1 MQLLQG
7 TIKSLSQ
14 KNIATENWTEQDIKD
29 GTSNFPLFHYT
40 LNHDQTD
47 FVAEK
52 NICTRAFLAANIL
65 RYAIFRLSRKAA
77 VTFIKAAGGETE
89 EIRLGGNG
97 GRACGGCV
105 VDARTLR
112 AAALVR
118 TCTPVAV
125 TTFVDAT
132 QSRRVTVV
140 TSPTHTHTHT
150 HRPTTLPWGSAHRG
164 KWGQLTPPWKNGW
177 NIKKRKHAK
186 RAFYVIFWEHSGQA
200 GVENGAMLTTY

>member
-1 MQLLQG
+1 M
-7 TIKSLSQ
+7 
-14 KNIATENWTEQDIKD
+14 
-29 GTSNFPLFHYT
+29 SNFPLFHYT
-40 LNHDQTD
+40 HNHDQTD

-89 EIRLGGNG
+89 EIRLGG
-97 GRACGGCV
+97 RACGGCV

-140 TSPTHTHTHT
+140 TSPTHTHTDQRRCHG
-150 HRPTTLPWGSAHRG
+150 HPHIGA
-164 KWGQLTPPWKNGW
+164 NG
-177 NIKKRKHAK
+177 
-186 RAFYVIFWEHSGQA
+186 VS
-200 GVENGAMLTTY
+200 

>member
-1 MQLLQG
+1 M
-7 TIKSLSQ
+7 
-14 KNIATENWTEQDIKD
+14 
-29 GTSNFPLFHYT
+29 SNFPLFHYT
-40 LNHDQTD
+40 HNHDQTD

-89 EIRLGGNG
+89 EIRLGG
-97 GRACGGCV
+97 RACGGCV

-118 TCTPVAV
+118 TCTTPVAV

-140 TSPTHTHTHT
+140 TSPTHTHTQT
-150 HRPTTLPWGSAHRG
+150 NDA
-164 KWGQLTPPWKNGW
+164 
-177 NIKKRKHAK
+177 
-186 RAFYVIFWEHSGQA
+186 
-200 GVENGAMLTTY
+200 AMGIRT